1 GYGATVE
8 TLGDDVTA
16 FFGVPV
22 VHEDDSLR
30 AVRAAVELRDVL
42 EGVGVRARIALATG
56 EVLVEGGETG
66 PLVTGKVV
74 ALAAELAPEAEL
86 GELVLSTETAA
97 SVRET
102 VAVAERAGAGESTGV
117 RLVEVVPDA
126 EPRVLRLDARLV
138 GRDRELAAL
147 ASAFASTSGQA

>member
-1 GYGATVE
+1 
-8 TLGDDVTA
+8 
-16 FFGVPV
+16 
-22 VHEDDSLR
+22 
-30 AVRAAVELRDVL
+30 
-42 EGVGVRARIALATG
+42 
-56 EVLVEGGETG
+56 
-66 PLVTGKVV
+66 TGKVV
-74 ALAAELAPEAEL
+74 ALAAELAHEAEL
-86 GELVLSTETAA
+86 GEIVLSTETAA

-147 ASAFASTSGQA
+147 ASAFASTSGQATCHLFTLLGEAGMGKSRLVGEFLGSLGDSATIAVGRCYPYGQTGPLAPLRDAIPSAGSVLHDDV